1 MTTTR
6 GRADWREAGACAH
19 ADPDLSFPISSTGRA
34 LEQIAKAKSTG
45 SSAGQRPLSLHL
57 PQYMTKG
64 GFRAA
69 HIR

>member
-6 GRADWREAGACAH
+6 GRADWREADACAH
-19 ADPDLSFPISSTGRA
+19 ADPGLFFPISSPPDRTVAVGHE
-34 LEQIAKAKSTG
+34 LVDG
-45 SSAGQRPLSLHL
+45 SSAGQRPRPLHF